1 MIHTQHTHDQNETVK
16 IDIEQG
22 SQAWLDM
29 RRTKITST
37 DAAVIVGAN
46 TFRSPSQL
54 YYDKMNG
61 NRQEITGPMQRGLD
75 LEPIARDAFCI
86 DTGLDMTPGVFVKGF
101 AMASIDGI
109 TRDGKIAVEIKCPGE
124 RNHMIAA
131 LGQVP
136 HIYYPQLQH
145 IMYVVGLDSIYY
157 YSFDGV
163 DGVNIVVHRDNDYID
178 KMLEK
183 EIEFYNSLTS
193 KTPPVDKY
201 IERDDDLWK
210 HVAERYTM
218 ISQKRKELEKEE
230 EELKTQLISMSDAK
244 NCKGHGVSVCSY
256 KRKGSVQYD
265 KIPELQSI
273 DLDKY
278 RSEEKTMYRVHI
290 GN

>member
-1 MIHTQHTHDQNETVK
+1 MIHTQHTRDQDETIK
-16 IDIEQG
+16 IDLEQG
-22 SQAWLDM
+22 SEEWLDM

-46 TFRSPSQL
+46 PFRSLAQL
-54 YYDKMNG
+54 YQDKISG
-61 NRQEITGPMQRGLD
+61 NKQEITAPMQRGLD
-75 LEPIARDAFCI
+75 LEPLARDAFCI

-101 AMASIDGI
+101 AMASLDGI

-136 HIYYPQLQH
+136 PIYYPQLQH

-157 YSFDGV
+157 YSFAGEE
-163 DGVNIVVHRDNDYID
+163 GVNIVVHRDNDYIS
-178 KMLEK
+178 KMVEK

-193 KTPPVDKY
+193 KTPPADKY

-244 NCKGHGVSVCSY
+244 NCRGYGVSVSSY

-278 RSEEKTMYRVHI
+278 RSEEKTMYRVNI